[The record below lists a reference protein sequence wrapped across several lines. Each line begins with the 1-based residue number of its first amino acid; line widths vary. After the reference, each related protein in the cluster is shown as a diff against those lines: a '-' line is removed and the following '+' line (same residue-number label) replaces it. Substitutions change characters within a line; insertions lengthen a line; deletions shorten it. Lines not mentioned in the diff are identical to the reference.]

1 MRVLC
6 YVLQRDNFLARDTGE
21 ICYEIFFH
29 PLFTIDPN
37 TTFILYTY
45 THVINV
51 CIKSFPNQRHAFMEE
66 PVKPLSNPFRII
78 TTLRNGANNIKEK
91 E

>member
-1 MRVLC
+1 MGRGGEGQRVRSTKGKLPSTGTLIRINYNLYNWICMRVLC
-6 YVLQRDNFLARDTGE
+6 YVLQRDNLLARDTGE

-45 THVINV
+45 THMYV
-51 CIKSFPNQRHAFMEE
+51 CMYI
-66 PVKPLSNPFRII
+66 
-78 TTLRNGANNIKEK
+78 
-91 E
+91 

>member
-6 YVLQRDNFLARDTGE
+6 YVLQRDNLLARDTGE

-45 THVINV
+45 THMYV
-51 CIKSFPNQRHAFMEE
+51 CMYI
-66 PVKPLSNPFRII
+66 
-78 TTLRNGANNIKEK
+78 
-91 E
+91 